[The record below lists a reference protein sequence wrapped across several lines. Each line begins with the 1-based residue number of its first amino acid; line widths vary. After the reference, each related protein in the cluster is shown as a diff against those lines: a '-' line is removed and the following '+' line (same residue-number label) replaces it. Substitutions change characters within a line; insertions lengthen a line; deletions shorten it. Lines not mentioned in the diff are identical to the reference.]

1 MVAERKR
8 KLGKYDAK
16 QMSESTDSSRVVL

>member
-8 KLGKYDAK
+8 H
-16 QMSESTDSSRVVL
+16 RI